1 MSYRKKINSPFS
13 SFTNILFLLL
23 FFMALFFIARGVF
36 WILSWV
42 SPFLLIGALLLDYS
56 VVLNY
61 GKWLINL
68 VKNKLLIGIVAIIL
82 TVIGFPVVAAFLFG
96 KALFK
101 KKLKDIK
108 AKHEK
113 EQQGE
118 YVDYEELENKN
129 TTLELPQMKPKE
141 KQSEYDRLFD
151 EEL

>member
-1 MSYRKKINSPFS
+1 MTYRNKVSSPFDS
-13 SFTNILFLLL
+13 ITNIIFLVL
-23 FFMALFFIARGVF
+23 FFMALFFIARGFF
-36 WILSWV
+36 WILSWAA
-42 SPFLLIGALLLDYS
+42 PFLLIGALLLNYS

-61 GKWLINL
+61 GKWLVHL
-68 VKNKLLIGIVAIIL
+68 VKKNLLLGIAAIIF
-82 TVIGFPVVAAFLFG
+82 TVIGFPVVTAFLFG

-108 AKHEK
+108 AKHEN

-118 YVDYEELENKN
+118 YVDYEELESKN

-151 EEL
+151 EEG